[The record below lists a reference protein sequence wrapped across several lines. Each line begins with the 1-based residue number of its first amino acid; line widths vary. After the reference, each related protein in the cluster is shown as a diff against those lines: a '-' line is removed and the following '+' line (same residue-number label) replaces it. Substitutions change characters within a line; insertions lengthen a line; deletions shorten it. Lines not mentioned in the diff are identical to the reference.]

1 VTEARAS
8 LAPFFLSAFAWNV
21 TLGMSHILVP
31 LYAYDLGYS
40 AIAIGGILAAP
51 VLAHFAFTLIGGA
64 FTDRFGGRRMAF
76 AAYVASVLA
85 GIVFAVSQ
93 SYPALLAGQTFLVI
107 SRAMF
112 WPAIWALASQL
123 PGDRGGQM
131 GRLNAT
137 TNVAQIV
144 GTVVAGLL
152 VALAG
157 FRSGFWA
164 LAAAGACA
172 FFAMLPFTLGMPQ
185 VQAAKGLFTAYAVH
199 ARRRTTYYAIACA
212 FIAALPLSLS
222 MSFYPI
228 LLVEHGHS
236 TNVTGWL
243 IALRAAGAALVGAWA
258 GRYVRG
264 ARGAHVPVAA
274 GLTIA
279 ACVLA
284 AAFVTQ
290 TLPVGLFMVGVG
302 IGSGVMT
309 VYFQIIVAESSAPAE
324 RGSAL
329 ALSGLGWQI
338 SHFVTPLAMGAL
350 TEGFGIEAAFVI
362 FGAGALA
369 LAAALWPFGG
379 WARRGERAV

>member
-1 VTEARAS
+1 LDHARTS
-8 LAPFFLSAFAWNV
+8 LAPFFLSAAAWNV

-51 VLAHFAFTLIGGA
+51 VLVHFAFTMIGGA
-64 FTDRFGGRRMAF
+64 FTDRFGGRHMAL

-85 GIVFAVSQ
+85 GIVFAASQ
-93 SYPALLAGQTFLVI
+93 SYAALLAGQTFLVI

-123 PGDRGGQM
+123 PGDRGAQM

-144 GTVVAGLL
+144 GTAAAGLL

-157 FRSGFWA
+157 FRWGFWA
-164 LAAAGACA
+164 LAGAGTGA
-172 FFAMLPFTLGMPQ
+172 FLAMLPFALVRPHGQ
-185 VQAAKGLFTAYAVH
+185 VARGLFTAYATH

-212 FIAALPLSLS
+212 FMAALPLSLS

-236 TNVTGWL
+236 SGATGWL
-243 IALRAAGAALVGAWA
+243 IALRAAGAALVGAWV

-264 ARGAHVPVAA
+264 AGGASMPVAA
-274 GLTIA
+274 GLLIA
-279 ACVLA
+279 ACIVA
-284 AAFVTQ
+284 VAFVAH
-290 TLPVGLFMVGVG
+290 TLPIGLFMVGVG
-302 IGSGVMT
+302 IGSGLMT
-309 VYFQIIVAESSAPAE
+309 VYFQVLVADASAPAE
-324 RGSAL
+324 RGTAL

-338 SHFVTPLAMGAL
+338 SHFATPLTMGAL
-350 TEGFGIEAAFVI
+350 TEGFGIETAFVV
-362 FGAGALA
+362 FGVAALA
-369 LAAALWPFGG
+369 LAAALWPFGR
-379 WARRGERAV
+379 WARRGARHE

>member
-1 VTEARAS
+1 LSHARAS

-21 TLGMSHILVP
+21 TLGMSHLLVP

-51 VLAHFAFTLIGGA
+51 VLVHLAFSLIGGA
-64 FTDRFGGRRMAF
+64 FTDRVGGRRMAL
-76 AAYVASVLA
+76 AAYVASTIA
-85 GIVFAVSQ
+85 GILFAVSQ
-93 SYPALLAGQTFLVI
+93 SYSALLAGQTFLVI

-144 GTVVAGLL
+144 GTAAAGLL

-164 LAAAGACA
+164 LAGAGAAA
-172 FFAMLPFTLGMPQ
+172 FLAMLPFTLGMPHA
-185 VQAAKGLFTAYAVH
+185 QAAKGLFTAYAAH
-199 ARRRTTYYAIACA
+199 ARRRTTYYAIVCA
-212 FIAALPLSLS
+212 FMAALPLSLS

-228 LLVEHGHS
+228 LMTEHGHS
-236 TNVTGWL
+236 SDATGWL

-258 GRYVRG
+258 GQYVRG
-264 ARGAHVPVAA
+264 ARGARVPVTA
-274 GLTIA
+274 GLMIA
-279 ACVLA
+279 ACVVA
-284 AAFVTQ
+284 VPFVTHA
-290 TLPVGLFMVGVG
+290 LPIGLFMVGVG

-309 VYFQIIVAESSAPAE
+309 VYFQLIVSESSAPAE

-338 SHFVTPLAMGAL
+338 SHFATPLAMGAL
-350 TEGFGIEAAFVI
+350 TEGFGIERAFVI
-362 FGAGALA
+362 FGAAALA
-369 LAAALWPFGG
+369 LAAGLWPFGR
-379 WARRGERAV
+379 WARLGAHAV